1 MTITAIVLLC
11 LGTAATFVLGVS
23 MFAAESDRRRVIY
36 ASDLDEQTSGWG
48 RLSSW
53 TERQVLRT
61 SAGRRLRRTL
71 DRADV
76 SWTVGTVVLAA
87 MVVMVLVW
95 LIADSLGG
103 PVLAVIGVIGVVMGL
118 RAFLRY
124 RIEKRRQKFVDQLP
138 ELARLLA
145 NATQA
150 GLALRAALGV
160 AAQESVEPVRSEL
173 EQVNRE
179 LVVGADLDEV
189 LGRLADRMPSR
200 EVQVLVNVLAIQV
213 RAGGRVVTALRGIT
227 DALETRREVRR
238 EVNTL
243 LAGTKA
249 TVAAV
254 AGLGAFMLLLVNMF
268 AEGGLRTV
276 LEDPIGIVLFAV
288 CGGVFGLG
296 LLLVKR
302 FGTVDV

>member
-11 LGTAATFVLGVS
+11 LATGATFVLGVAL
-23 MFAAESDRRRVIY
+23 FAAESDRRRVIY
-36 ASDLDEQTSGWG
+36 ASELDEQATAVR
-48 RLSSW
+48 RLASW
-53 TERQVLRT
+53 TERQTLRT
-61 SAGRRLRRTL
+61 AMGRRLRRTL

-76 SWTVGTVVLAA
+76 GWTVGTVVLALL
-87 MVVMVLVW
+87 VVLVLVW
-95 LIADSLGG
+95 LIMNSLGG
-103 PVLAVIGVIGVVMGL
+103 PILGVVGL
-118 RAFLRY
+118 VGTLLGFRSLLRY

-138 ELARLLA
+138 ELSRLLA

-160 AAQESVEPVRSEL
+160 AAQESIEPVKSEL

-189 LGRLADRMPSR
+189 LDRLADRMPSR
-200 EVQVLVNVLAIQV
+200 EVQVLVNVLTIQV

-243 LAGTKA
+243 LAGTRA
-249 TVAAV
+249 TVVAV
-254 AGLGAFMLLLVNMF
+254 AGLGALMLLLVNTF
-268 AEGGLRTV
+268 SEGGLRTV
-276 LEDPIGIVLFAV
+276 LENPLGLALFAI
-288 CGGVFGLG
+288 CGGIFGFGLV
-296 LLLVKR
+296 LVKR

>member
-1 MTITAIVLLC
+1 MTITVIVLLC
-11 LGTAATFVLGVS
+11 LGTAATFVLGVAL
-23 MFAAESDRRRVIY
+23 FAAESDRRRVIY
-36 ASDLDEQTSGWG
+36 ANDLEEQSTALG
-48 RLSSW
+48 RLASW
-53 TERQVLRT
+53 TERQTLRT
-61 SAGRRLRRTL
+61 GTGRRLRRTL

-76 SWTVGTVVLAA
+76 GWTVGTVVLALV
-87 MVVMVLVW
+87 VVMVLVW
-95 LIADSLGG
+95 LIANSLGG
-103 PVLAVIGVIGVVMGL
+103 PVLGVVGLVGVVLGL
-118 RAFLRY
+118 RSLLRF

-179 LVVGADLDEV
+179 LVVGAELDEV

-243 LAGTKA
+243 LAGTRA
-249 TVAAV
+249 TVVAV
-254 AGLGAFMLLLVNMF
+254 AGLGALMLLLVNAF
-268 AEGGLRTV
+268 SEGGLRTV
-276 LEDPIGIVLFAV
+276 LENPVGIVLFTV
-288 CGGVFGLG
+288 CGAVFGFG
-296 LLLVKR
+296 LLLVRR

>member
-1 MTITAIVLLC
+1 MTITTIVLLC
-11 LGTAATFVLGVS
+11 LATGATFVLGVAL
-23 MFAAESDRRRVIY
+23 FAAESDRRRVIY
-36 ASDLDEQTSGWG
+36 ANDLDEQATALG
-48 RLSSW
+48 RLASW
-53 TERQVLRT
+53 TERQTLRT
-61 SAGRRLRRTL
+61 ATGRRLRRTL

-76 SWTVGTVVLAA
+76 SWTVGTVVLALV
-87 MVVMVLVW
+87 VVMVLAW
-95 LIADSLGG
+95 LIAESLGG
-103 PVLAVIGVIGVVMGL
+103 PVLGVLALVGVVLGF
-118 RAFLRY
+118 RSFLRY
-124 RIEKRRQKFVDQLP
+124 RIDKRRQKFVDQLP

-160 AAQESVEPVRSEL
+160 AAQESVEPVKSEL

-189 LGRLADRMPSR
+189 LDRLADRMPSR

-227 DALETRREVRR
+227 EALETRREVRR

-249 TVAAV
+249 TVVAV
-254 AGLGAFMLLLVNMF
+254 AGLGALMLLLVNTF
-268 AEGGLRTV
+268 SEGGLRTV

-288 CGGVFGLG
+288 CGTVFGLG
-296 LLLVKR
+296 LLLVKK
-302 FGTVDV
+302 FGTVEV

>member
-11 LGTAATFVLGVS
+11 LGTGATFVLGVAL
-23 MFAAESDRRRVIY
+23 FAAESDRRRVIY
-36 ASDLDEQTSGWG
+36 ASDLDEQSTAVG
-48 RLSSW
+48 RLASW
-53 TERQVLRT
+53 TERQTLRT
-61 SAGRRLRRTL
+61 STGRRLRRTL

-76 SWTVGTVVLAA
+76 GWTVGTVVLALV
-87 MVVMVLVW
+87 VVMVLAW
-95 LIADSLGG
+95 LIAESLGG
-103 PVLAVIGVIGVVMGL
+103 PVLGVLALVGVVLGL
-118 RAFLRY
+118 RALLRS

-160 AAQESVEPVRSEL
+160 AAQESVEPVKSEL

-249 TVAAV
+249 TVVAV
-254 AGLGAFMLLLVNMF
+254 AGLGVLMLLLVNTF
-268 AEGGLRTV
+268 SEGGLRTV
-276 LEDPIGIVLFAV
+276 LENPIGIVLFAV
-288 CGGVFGLG
+288 CGVVFGFG
-296 LLLVKR
+296 LLLVRR

>member
-1 MTITAIVLLC
+1 MTITTIVLLC
-11 LGTAATFVLGVS
+11 LATGATFVLGVA

-36 ASDLDEQTSGWG
+36 ASELDEQTTAVG
-48 RLSSW
+48 RLVSW
-53 TERQVLRT
+53 LERQTLRT
-61 SAGRRLRRTL
+61 ATGRRLRRTL

-76 SWTVGTVVLAA
+76 SWTVGTVMLALR
-87 MVVMVLVW
+87 VVMVLVW
-95 LIADSLGG
+95 LIAESLGG
-103 PVLAVIGVIGVVMGL
+103 PILGVVGL
-118 RAFLRY
+118 VGVLLGFRSLLRY

-138 ELARLLA
+138 ELSRLLA

-160 AAQESVEPVRSEL
+160 AAQESIEPVKSEL

-200 EVQVLVNVLAIQV
+200 EVQVLVNVLAIQI

-249 TVAAV
+249 TVVAV
-254 AGLGAFMLLLVNMF
+254 AGLGALMLLLVNTF
-268 AEGGLRTV
+268 SEGGLRTV
-276 LEDPIGIVLFAV
+276 LENPLGIVLFAV
-288 CGGVFGLG
+288 CGTVFGFG
-296 LLLVKR
+296 LLLVRR
-302 FGTVDV
+302 FGTVEV

>member
-1 MTITAIVLLC
+1 MTITTIVLLC
-11 LGTAATFVLGVS
+11 LATGATFVLGVA

-36 ASDLDEQTSGWG
+36 ASELDEQTTAVG
-48 RLSSW
+48 RLVSW
-53 TERQVLRT
+53 LERQTLRT
-61 SAGRRLRRTL
+61 ATGRRLRRTL

-76 SWTVGTVVLAA
+76 SWTVGTVMLALL
-87 MVVMVLVW
+87 VVMVLVW
-95 LIADSLGG
+95 LIAESLGG
-103 PVLAVIGVIGVVMGL
+103 PILGVVGL
-118 RAFLRY
+118 VGVLLGFRSLLRY

-138 ELARLLA
+138 ELSRLLA

-160 AAQESVEPVRSEL
+160 AAQESIEPVKSEL

-200 EVQVLVNVLAIQV
+200 EVQVLVNVLAIQI

-249 TVAAV
+249 TVVAV
-254 AGLGAFMLLLVNMF
+254 AGLGALMLLLVNTF
-268 AEGGLRTV
+268 SEGGLRTV
-276 LEDPIGIVLFAV
+276 LENPLGIVLFAV
-288 CGGVFGLG
+288 CGTVFGFG
-296 LLLVKR
+296 LLLVRR
-302 FGTVDV
+302 FGTVEV

>member
-1 MTITAIVLLC
+1 MTITVIVLLC
-11 LGTAATFVLGVS
+11 LGTAATFVLGVAL
-23 MFAAESDRRRVIY
+23 FAAESDRRRVIY
-36 ASDLDEQTSGWG
+36 ANDLEEQSTALG
-48 RLSSW
+48 RLASW
-53 TERQVLRT
+53 TERQTLRT
-61 SAGRRLRRTL
+61 GTGRRLRRTL

-76 SWTVGTVVLAA
+76 GWTVGTVVLALV
-87 MVVMVLVW
+87 VVMVLVW

-103 PVLAVIGVIGVVMGL
+103 PVLGVVGLVGVVLGL
-118 RAFLRY
+118 RSLLRF

-179 LVVGADLDEV
+179 LVVGAELDEV

-243 LAGTKA
+243 LAGTRA
-249 TVAAV
+249 TVVAV
-254 AGLGAFMLLLVNMF
+254 AGLGALMLLLVNAF
-268 AEGGLRTV
+268 SEGGLRTV
-276 LEDPIGIVLFAV
+276 LENPVGIVLFTV
-288 CGGVFGLG
+288 CGAVFGFG
-296 LLLVKR
+296 LLLVRR